1 MFNKEDTIHFGCTQC
16 GKCCD
21 KPPMANFYDLFNL
34 ADEFV
39 FQTAHHGFIS
49 YNKEN
54 EKDDEIS
61 RKLNEEKDAIKQ
73 FYRMIGH
80 TIVLPE
86 IDAVLFYYINFMAIE
101 YPQSSC
107 SKLKDNLCSIY
118 SKRPS
123 SCKLSPINDGF
134 DDTQQWRTI
143 NLFKEKVET
152 QDWKCDF
159 SEKSPILYK
168 NEEIYSLNHNSLYFH
183 SIGANRD
190 ITDKYINFIKNG
202 GDKYFQN
209 HFKAVLNTTLSKS
222 QMITD
227 LIIPL
232 TVGLK
237 EHVLDES
244 TVIDFVEKQ
253 IILIE
258 KELSKSS
265 FFKIKDN
272 LKVSRLYKK
281 QRDDYKNALKNN
293 LFKLDQS
300 DFGII

>member
-1 MFNKEDTIHFGCTQC
+1 MFKKEDTIHFACTQC
-16 GKCCD
+16 GKCCS

-34 ADEFV
+34 ADEFI

-54 EKDDEIS
+54 EQENLALIQKNKEKAEIT
-61 RKLNEEKDAIKQ
+61 N
-73 FYRMIGH
+73 FFRMIGH
-80 TIVLPE
+80 TLVLPE
-86 IDAVLFYYINFMAIE
+86 LDAVLFYYINFMALE
-101 YPQSSC
+101 YPQSTC
-107 SKLKDNLCSIY
+107 SKLKDNLCSIFT
-118 SKRPS
+118 KRPS
-123 SCKLSPINDGF
+123 SCKLSPINDAF

-143 NLFKEKVET
+143 NLYKEKVET

-159 SEKSPILYK
+159 SDKAPVLYK
-168 NEEIYSLNHNSLYFH
+168 NEEIYDLNQNSLYFQ
-183 SIGANRD
+183 SIGSNRD
-190 ITDKYINFIKNG
+190 ITDKYINFIKNA
-202 GDKYFQN
+202 GDKYFHN
-209 HFKAVLNTTLSKS
+209 HFKAVLNTTIGNS

-237 EHVLDES
+237 ENILNYD

-265 FFKIKDN
+265 LFKIKDN

-281 QRDDYKNALKNN
+281 QRDDYKNALKNK
-293 LFKLDQS
+293 LFKFNENEFD
-300 DFGII
+300 II

>member
-1 MFNKEDTIHFGCTQC
+1 MFKKEDTIHFACTQC

-21 KPPMANFYDLFNL
+21 KAPMANFYDLFNL

-39 FQTAHHGFIS
+39 FQTAHHGLVS
-49 YNKEN
+49 YNQK
-54 EKDDEIS
+54 
-61 RKLNEEKDAIKQ
+61 RQPEELTN

-86 IDAVLFYYINFMAIE
+86 LDAVLFYYINFMAVE
-101 YPQSSC
+101 YPQKSC

-143 NLFKEKVET
+143 NIFKEKVET
-152 QDWKCDF
+152 EDWKCDF
-159 SEKSPILYK
+159 SEKSPVLYK
-168 NEEIYSLNHNSLYFH
+168 NEEIYSLNHNSLYFQ

-190 ITDKYINFIKNG
+190 FTDKYVNFLKNG
-202 GDKYFQN
+202 GEKYFQN
-209 HFKAVLNTTLSKS
+209 HFKAVLNTALSKS

-237 EHVLDES
+237 EHVLDEN

-258 KELSKSS
+258 KELSNSS
-265 FFKIKDN
+265 LFKIKDN

-293 LFKLDQS
+293 LFKLSES

>member
-1 MFNKEDTIHFGCTQC
+1 MFKKEDTIHFACTQC

-21 KPPMANFYDLFNL
+21 KSPLANFYDLFNL

-39 FQTAHHGFIS
+39 FQTAHHGLLS
-49 YNKEN
+49 YNKKREA
-54 EKDDEIS
+54 
-61 RKLNEEKDAIKQ
+61 EELTQ

-80 TIVLPE
+80 TLVLPE
-86 IDAVLFYYINFMAIE
+86 LDAVLFYYINFMAVE
-101 YPQSSC
+101 YPQETC
-107 SKLKDNLCSIY
+107 SKLKDNLCTIY

-134 DDTQQWRTI
+134 DDTQQWKTI
-143 NLFKEKVET
+143 NIFKDKVENK
-152 QDWKCDF
+152 DWKCDF
-159 SEKSPILYK
+159 SENAPILYK
-168 NEEIYSLNHNSLYFH
+168 NEEIYSLNHNSLYFQ
-183 SIGANRD
+183 SIGSNRD
-190 ITDKYINFIKNG
+190 FTDKYVNFIKNG
-202 GDKYFQN
+202 GEKYFQN

-227 LIIPL
+227 LMIPL

-272 LKVSRLYKK
+272 LKISRLYKK
-281 QRDDYKNALKNN
+281 QKDDYKNALKNN
-293 LFKLDQS
+293 LFKLDEN

>member
-1 MFNKEDTIHFGCTQC
+1 MFKKEDTIHFSCTQC

-21 KPPMANFYDLFNL
+21 KSPMANFYDLFSL
-34 ADEFV
+34 ADEFI
-39 FQTAHHGFIS
+39 FQTAHHGLLS
-49 YNKEN
+49 YNQKRESV
-54 EKDDEIS
+54 ELTD
-61 RKLNEEKDAIKQ
+61 

-80 TIVLPE
+80 TLVLPE
-86 IDAVLFYYINFMAIE
+86 LDAVLFYYINFMAVE
-101 YPQSSC
+101 YPQSTC

-143 NLFKEKVET
+143 NIFKEKVELN
-152 QDWKCDF
+152 DWKCDF
-159 SEKSPILYK
+159 SEKSPVLYK
-168 NEEIYSLNHNSLYFH
+168 NEEIYSLNHNSLYFQ

-190 ITDKYINFIKNG
+190 FTDKYINFIKNG
-202 GDKYFQN
+202 GEKYFQN
-209 HFKAVLNTTLSKS
+209 HFKAVLNTTIGKS

-237 EHVLDES
+237 EHVLDEN

-265 FFKIKDN
+265 IFKIKDN

-281 QRDDYKNALKNN
+281 QKDDYKNALKNN
-293 LFKLDQS
+293 LFKLKDG